1 MVKVLEVRISS
12 DKQVW
17 QFRKLLKEFLTWVNL
32 FRYFRVFEEIV
43 SGYRGAAV
51 LGDIVDDN
59 FWRKS
64 WLLSRSPSG
73 CRVMG
78 LVNVL
83 SGDGYLPSVKVE
95 TPGQS
100 VQLFAVPVG

>member
-1 MVKVLEVRISS
+1 
-12 DKQVW
+12 
-17 QFRKLLKEFLTWVNL
+17 
-32 FRYFRVFEEIV
+32 
-43 SGYRGAAV
+43 
-51 LGDIVDDN
+51 
-59 FWRKS
+59 
-64 WLLSRSPSG
+64 LLSRSPSG